1 MLYFKQFTAKKDGED
16 ESSMLTVMIVEDEML
31 VRMGL
36 SVSIDWEKRNMRLV
50 AEVGNGNDG
59 YYAFLRHRPNIVIT
73 DIRMPGIDGLTL
85 I

>member
-1 MLYFKQFTAKKDGED
+1 
-16 ESSMLTVMIVEDEML
+16 MLTVMIVEDEML

-59 YYAFLRHRPNIVIT
+59 YDNVQ
-73 DIRMPGIDGLTL
+73 
-85 I
+85 